1 MLLKSGTGVLFV
13 CISGTYQHFQSVV
26 RLIFIAG
33 MTWAA
38 DCFSLLL
45 VVMDCGVFDS
55 ECLFQVC
62 LMAGRSEARRFVL
75 QMLYLVDQ
83 NPDADKARITRQ
95 LGQEFRELSLRLFA
109 SELLSGILEHQADL
123 DQKIR
128 QTATNWRLERMAP
141 TDRNVLR
148 MGLFEMLYQGT
159 PAAVVIDEAVTIAKE
174 FGTDN
179 SGAFVNGILDKLMP
193 VTTAAPQKPE

>member
-1 MLLKSGTGVLFV
+1 
-13 CISGTYQHFQSVV
+13 
-26 RLIFIAG
+26 
-33 MTWAA
+33 
-38 DCFSLLL
+38 
-45 VVMDCGVFDS
+45 
-55 ECLFQVC
+55 
-62 LMAGRSEARRFVL
+62 MAGRSEARRFVL

-95 LGQEFRELSLRLFA
+95 LSQEFRELSLRAFA

-193 VTTAAPQKPE
+193 ATSAAPQKPV